1 MSEGE
6 KILINTRWLMDHAA
20 KVIYILRSATNALK
34 RVRDVVSEVLK
45 SHGLSVSALDFG
57 EDREY
62 VYIRPRHRLDH
73 RSRQRYG
80 EIIEGIGGK
89 WSGERRR
96 WEFSK
101 KLERTQLFRLTE
113 VVEATTDGKEAL
125 LAAALF
131 ALRQSRREQEIP
143 LWFAEALND
152 VLLKIVENVES
163 PDEAKERAREFLG
176 YLRWF
181 YEASD
186 GIPLP
191 RIRPEEV
198 KKKVNAKW
206 LLQQLGG
213 KP

>member
-1 MSEGE
+1 MSEE
-6 KILINTRWLMDHAA
+6 KAPIDTRWLMDRAA
-20 KVIYILRSATNALK
+20 RIIYILRSAATALE
-34 RVRDVVSEVLK
+34 RVRDIVSTALR
-45 SHGLSVSALDFG
+45 SRGLSVASLDFG
-57 EDREY
+57 EDREC
-62 VYIRPRHRLDH
+62 VYIRPRHRLN
-73 RSRQRYG
+73 QRYN
-80 EIIEGIGGK
+80 EVIEGVGGR

-101 KLERTQLFRLTE
+101 KLERTQLFRLIE

-131 ALRQSRREQEIP
+131 ALRQSRRREQEIP
-143 LWFAEALND
+143 LWFAEALKD
-152 VLLKIVENVES
+152 VLLDIMDSVKS

-191 RIRPEEV
+191 KVPPE
-198 KKKVNAKW
+198 KVDAKW

-213 KP
+213 RP